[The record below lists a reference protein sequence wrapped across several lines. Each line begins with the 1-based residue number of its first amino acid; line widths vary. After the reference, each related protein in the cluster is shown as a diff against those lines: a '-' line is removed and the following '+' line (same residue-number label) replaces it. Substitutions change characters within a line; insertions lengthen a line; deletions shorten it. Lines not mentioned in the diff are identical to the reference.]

1 MKQPGAFLLRGS
13 LGTGGVQ
20 IVSIGLTFATSVALA
35 RLLGETGFGTYS
47 YALTWSLLVLGP
59 ATVGFGPV
67 VTRETAAGVE
77 TLAWDRVVGV
87 AHYARRLAGIGTALV
102 IVAALPLV
110 LLASHQL
117 GPDQG
122 TALLVSLPITAL
134 GAALLIVRHR
144 LLGLRQ
150 VVAAQFAE
158 SVLRPGL
165 LLMLVGVAWQGG
177 APLSEGTGAAIVLG
191 LYAVASLGTLLF
203 ALWRSDA
210 ASPPELADAVPITD
224 PGWLRSAWPLLLT
237 GIARD
242 LNAEAGVLLMGST
255 LSPDEVGLFR
265 AAQRLAS
272 LPTYVLTAINLSFQ
286 PVAAGLFA
294 KGDLRA
300 IEILGV
306 RASRVSVL
314 LSLPFLAAFL
324 LQGEFLLGI
333 FGPGFVQA
341 EHALWILAAGH
352 LFNVACGPVGV
363 VLVATRRED
372 DAAKGLIL
380 SCVVTLL
387 ATAIGIR
394 VAGLEGAA
402 VATALGLVVWNT
414 ALSWFAWERLGI
426 LPAAFSWRWLRW

>member
-1 MKQPGAFLLRGS
+1 MRQPGAFLLRGS
-13 LGTGGVQ
+13 LGTGAVQ
-20 IVSIGLTFATSVALA
+20 IVSIGLTFGSSVVLA
-35 RLLGETGFGTYS
+35 RLLGESGFGTYS

-59 ATVGFGPV
+59 ATAGFGPV

-77 TLAWDRVVGV
+77 TRAWDRVLGVGQ
-87 AHYARRLAGIGTALV
+87 YARKLTALATALV
-102 IVAALPLV
+102 VGAGLPLV
-110 LLASHQL
+110 LLSSRWL
-117 GPDQG
+117 GEDQVQ
-122 TALLVSLPITAL
+122 ALLVGILITVL

-144 LLGLRQ
+144 LLGLRR
-150 VVAAQFAE
+150 VVVAQFAE
-158 SVLRPGL
+158 SVLRPAL
-165 LLMLVGVAWQGG
+165 LLLLVGLAAWAG
-177 APLSEGTGAAIVLG
+177 APLREGSGAALALA

-203 ALWRSDA
+203 VLWRADA
-210 ASPPELADAVPITD
+210 ASPGELADAVPITD

-237 GIARD
+237 GLARD

-255 LSPDEVGLFR
+255 LSPVDVGLFR

-294 KGDLRA
+294 KGDTRA

-306 RASRVSVL
+306 RASRISVL
-314 LSLPFLAAFL
+314 LSLPFLVAFWL
-324 LQGEFLLGI
+324 WGDWLLGW
-333 FGPGFVQA
+333 FGPGFVRA
-341 EHALWILAAGH
+341 KLALLILAAGH

-363 VLVATRRED
+363 VLVATKRED

-380 SCVVTLL
+380 SCFVTLL
-387 ATAIGIR
+387 ATAIGVR

-402 VATALGLVVWNT
+402 VATALGLVVWNV
-414 ALSWFAWERLGI
+414 ALSWFTWERLGI